1 MNSLI
6 VAIGGIAMLVL
17 GYRFYGGLI
26 EKLWGIEPER
36 QTPAHEFKDGVDY
49 VPAKHWLMLFG
60 HHFSSIA
67 GAAPIIGPVLAVVLW
82 GWIPAF
88 LWIIFGTI
96 FFGAVHDFSALMAS
110 LRSKGKTIADI
121 SETVMGKRVKLI
133 FAIFLWLALI
143 LVVAVFAATTAK
155 TLVDEPR
162 IVVPTFG
169 LIFLAVVVGLMI
181 YRWKVN
187 LIVSTVIGVAG
198 LVLLLFAGFY
208 FPVTFTNLN
217 FWIVILLI
225 YAFIASVLPVNI
237 LLQPR
242 DFLSTFILFF
252 GLLFGYL
259 GLLLTRPVIH
269 TPAFI
274 SWNAS
279 KGMLWP
285 MMFVF
290 IACGAISG
298 FHALIASGTTSKQ
311 LSNERDAKKIGYG
324 GMILEGML
332 ALLALLAV
340 SAGLYWN
347 EETGPVG
354 LIYPELIKSGNWI
367 GTFAAGYGEITK
379 SILGTTFGKLVAIFT
394 LNAFVI
400 TTLDT
405 ATRIT
410 RYISEELFGDGLKIK
425 IFKNRYFSTLLVIIC
440 AGYLAFGNWKAIWPI
455 FGASNQLVAAL
466 ALIVITIYLL
476 SKKKPIKYTLYPA
489 IFMLLTTVY
498 ALVYL
503 TINFFKEKDYL
514 LTTIGTILFFLTI
527 FVVIEGIKSFRRFMY
542 EKT

>member
-6 VAIGGIAMLVL
+6 VAITGIVILAL

-26 EKLWGIEPER
+26 EKLWSVDTER
-36 QTPAHEFKDGVDY
+36 TTPANEFNDGVDY
-49 VPAKHWLMLFG
+49 IPAKHWLMLFG

-82 GWIPAF
+82 GWVPAV
-88 LWIIFGTI
+88 LWIIIGTI
-96 FFGAVHDFSALMAS
+96 LFGAVHDFSTLMAS
-110 LRSKGKTIADI
+110 LRNKGRTIADVAEI
-121 SETVMGKRVKLI
+121 VMNKRVKI
-133 FAIFLWLALI
+133 FFAIFLWLALI

-162 IVVPTFG
+162 VVVPTLG
-169 LIFLAVVVGLMI
+169 LIFLAVFVGFMI
-181 YRWKVN
+181 YKWKVN
-187 LIVSTVIGVAG
+187 LLLSTGVGIVG
-198 LVLLLFAGFY
+198 LVVLLFIGYY
-208 FPVTFTNLN
+208 FPVVLTDLKL
-217 FWIVILLI
+217 WIVILLI
-225 YAFIASVLPVNI
+225 YAFIASILPVNI

-242 DFLSTFILFF
+242 DYLSTFILFF

-259 GLLLTRPVIH
+259 GLFLTKPVMH

-279 KGMLWP
+279 SGMLWP

-298 FHALIASGTTSKQ
+298 FHSLIASGTTSKQ
-311 LSNERDAKKIGYG
+311 LSNEKDAKKIGYG
-324 GMILEGML
+324 GMVLEGML

-347 EETGPVG
+347 KETGPSG

-379 SILGTTFGKLVAIFT
+379 PLFSATFGGLVAILT

-425 IFKNRYFSTLLVIIC
+425 IFKNRYFSTLIVIIC

-466 ALIVITIYLL
+466 VLVVITTYLL
-476 SKKKPIKYTLYPA
+476 SKKKSIKYTVYPA

-503 TINFFKEKDYL
+503 TINFFKKGNFL
-514 LTTIGTILFFLTI
+514 LTTIGTILLVLAV
-527 FVVIEGIKSFRRFMY
+527 FVVIESIKMFKKYKY
-542 EKT
+542 EKK